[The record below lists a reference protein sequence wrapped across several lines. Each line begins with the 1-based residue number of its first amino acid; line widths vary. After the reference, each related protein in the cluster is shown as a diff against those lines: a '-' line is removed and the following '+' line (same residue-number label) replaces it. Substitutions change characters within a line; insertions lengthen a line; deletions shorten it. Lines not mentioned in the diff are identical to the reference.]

1 MNIKMKTV
9 LYVNA
14 KKHPIVII
22 LFELGYKTIVM
33 VEGKL
38 KKNDIVRYHGIRD
51 SFFSN
56 GYRTINTKSIQSIIF
71 SITAI
76 SAAKTAKKFVEYSK
90 M

>member
-1 MNIKMKTV
+1 M
-9 LYVNA
+9 NA

-22 LFELGYKTIVM
+22 LFELGYKTIVI

-38 KKNDIVRYHGIRD
+38 KKNDIIRYHGIRD

-56 GYRTINTKSIQSIIF
+56 GYLTINTKSIQSIIL

>member
-22 LFELGYKTIVM
+22 LFELGYRTIVM

-56 GYRTINTKSIQSIIF
+56 G
-71 SITAI
+71 
-76 SAAKTAKKFVEYSK
+76 
-90 M
+90 